1 MTERALAA
9 YLEWLSAQVTPNRQ
23 RNFQELFHILYS
35 KEFFY
40 VIANDNSRIQDVQDL
55 RHACF
60 REFGVKPYVTTDVLG
75 AISVLEIL
83 IALSKRLA
91 YQTSS
96 DPGEWA
102 WQLMVNLRIDR
113 YSGRIS
119 RRLAEDI
126 DGMLDRLIWRQYE
139 PSGMGGF
146 FPLAWPERDQTDVE
160 MWYQMSAYLAEQEI
174 HENPHGGYDV

>member
-1 MTERALAA
+1 MSDRALAA
-9 YLEWLSAQVTPNRQ
+9 YLEWLSAQITPNRQ

-40 VIANDNSRIQDVQDL
+40 VVANDSSRTQDVQDL

-60 REFGVKPYVTTDVLG
+60 REFEVKPYVSTDILG
-75 AISVLEIL
+75 AISVLEVL

-126 DGMLDRLIWRQYE
+126 DCMLDRLIWRQYE
-139 PSGMGGF
+139 SSGLGGF
-146 FPLAWPERDQTDVE
+146 FPLANPKRDQTGVE
-160 MWYQMSAYLAEQEI
+160 LWYQMSAYLAEQEAY
-174 HENPHGGYDV
+174 ENPYGGYNV

>member
-9 YLEWLSAQVTPNRQ
+9 YLEWLSAQITPNRQ
-23 RNFQELFHILYS
+23 RNFQELFYILYE

-40 VIANDNSRIQDVQDL
+40 VVANDNSRIQDVHAL

-60 REFGVKPYVTTDVLG
+60 RDFDVKPYITTDVLG
-75 AISVLEIL
+75 PISVLEVL

-91 YQTSS
+91 WQTSS
-96 DPGEWA
+96 DPDAWA
-102 WQLMVNLRIDR
+102 WQLLVNLQLNQ

-119 RRLAEDI
+119 RRLAEEI

-139 PSGMGGF
+139 PDGVGGF
-146 FPLAWPERDQTDVE
+146 FPLANPGRDQTEVE
-160 MWYQMSAYLAEQEI
+160 MWCQMSAYLYEQEI
-174 HENPHGGYDV
+174 NDNPEGG